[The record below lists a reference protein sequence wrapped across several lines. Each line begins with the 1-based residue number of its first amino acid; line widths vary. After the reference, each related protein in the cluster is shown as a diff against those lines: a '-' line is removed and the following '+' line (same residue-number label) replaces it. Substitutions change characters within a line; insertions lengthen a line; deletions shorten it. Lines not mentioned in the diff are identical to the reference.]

1 MCSVT
6 ITETKENIF
15 YTAEN
20 KYCGLK
26 CVSFELEKLFNFNVM
41 HINLASKRMIV
52 HLGKFKTNISEQIF
66 LNSWFSW

>member
-1 MCSVT
+1 VCSVT

-26 CVSFELEKLFNFNVM
+26 CVSFELEKLYNFNVM
-41 HINLASKRMIV
+41 HINLASKRMSS
-52 HLGKFKTNISEQIF
+52 LGIYEPLCS
-66 LNSWFSW
+66 LGG